1 MNAKDTLRNRYMKE
15 VRNLL
20 ESMKEEV
27 LVTGSNEFA
36 IPCVDEDGNDQFL
49 VLTFKI
55 PKGSRDG
62 EAYDGY
68 SVAEEYEMKQKK
80 KAEKEKEKKAKIEK
94 EKKKKGG
101 KAE

>member
-1 MNAKDTLRNRYMKE
+1 MNAKDILRNHYMKE
-15 VRNLL
+15 IRTLL
-20 ESMKEEV
+20 ESMNEEI

-36 IPCVDEDGNDQFL
+36 IPCVDNEGNDQFL

-68 SVAEEYEMKQKK
+68 SVAEEYAMKQKK
-80 KAEKEKEKKAKIEK
+80 KAEKEKEKKAKAEK
-94 EKKKKGG
+94 EKKKKGD

>member
-1 MNAKDTLRNRYMKE
+1 MTTKEKLRNHYME
-15 VRNLL
+15 SVRTLL

-68 SVAEEYEMKQKK
+68 SVAEDYKMKQKK
-80 KAEKEKEKKAKIEK
+80 KAEKEKEKKAKTEK
-94 EKKKKGG
+94 EKKKKGE

>member
-1 MNAKDTLRNRYMKE
+1 MNAKDILRNHYMKE
-15 VRNLL
+15 VRSLL

-80 KAEKEKEKKAKIEK
+80 KAEKEKEKKAKAEK

>member
-1 MNAKDTLRNRYMKE
+1 MNAKDTLRNHYMKE

-68 SVAEEYEMKQKK
+68 SVAEEYAMKQKK
-80 KAEKEKEKKAKIEK
+80 KAEKEKEKKAKAEK
-94 EKKKKGG
+94 EKKKKGS

>member
-1 MNAKDTLRNRYMKE
+1 MTTKEKLRNYYME
-15 VRNLL
+15 NVRTLL

-36 IPCVDEDGNDQFL
+36 IPCVDEDGNDQFM

-68 SVAEEYEMKQKK
+68 SVAEDYKMKQKR
-80 KAEKEKEKKAKIEK
+80 KAEKEKEKKAKTEK
-94 EKKKKGG
+94 EKKKKGE